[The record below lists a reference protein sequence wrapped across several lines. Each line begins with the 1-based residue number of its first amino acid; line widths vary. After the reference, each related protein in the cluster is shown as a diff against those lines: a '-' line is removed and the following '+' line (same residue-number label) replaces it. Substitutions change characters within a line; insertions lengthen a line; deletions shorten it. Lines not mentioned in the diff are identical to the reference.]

1 MRVIL
6 SISGTQRFGEDAPE
20 TTELVTEGELE
31 RRDGALILS
40 YEESELTG
48 MEGTVT
54 TFRIAPPVITL
65 QRTGAVESK
74 MVFTEGVEDRS
85 LYDMG
90 FGALMITVLT
100 DRLENTLT
108 DAGGEMDVSYSVA
121 IENETAGHIDYHIHV
136 RPQEA

>member
-90 FGALMITVLT
+90 FGALMITVCADT
-100 DRLENTLT
+100 IRSDMSETGGTL
-108 DAGGEMDVSYSVA
+108 DV
-121 IENETAGHIDYHIHV
+121 T
-136 RPQEA
+136 

>member
-54 TFRIAPPVITL
+54 TFHIAPPVITL

-74 MVFTEGVEDRS
+74 MVFTEGIEDRS

-90 FGALMITVLT
+90 FGALMITVCADT
-100 DRLENTLT
+100 IRSDMSETGGTLDVT
-108 DAGGEMDVSYSVA
+108 YSIVIEQAAAGSVHYR
-121 IENETAGHIDYHIHV
+121 ITA
-136 RPQEA
+136 RPKE

>member
-48 MEGTVT
+48 LAGVVT
-54 TFRIAPPVITL
+54 TFRVEPGKVML
-65 QRTGAVESK
+65 NREGALNSR
-74 MVFTEGVEDRS
+74 MLFQEGVAHDS
-85 LYDMG
+85 LYQMEYG
-90 FGALMITVLT
+90 TLMITVKATNVFYDIVSDGGTIDLAYQIII
-100 DRLENTLT
+100 ENTE
-108 DAGGEMDVSYSVA
+108 AGM
-121 IENETAGHIDYHIHV
+121 IDYHLDI
-136 RPQEA
+136 RAK

>member
-74 MVFTEGVEDRS
+74 MIW
-85 LYDMG
+85 
-90 FGALMITVLT
+90 A
-100 DRLENTLT
+100 
-108 DAGGEMDVSYSVA
+108 SV
-121 IENETAGHIDYHIHV
+121 
-136 RPQEA
+136 R

>member
-90 FGALMITVLT
+90 FGALMISVCADSIRSEMDETGG
-100 DRLENTLT
+100 TL
-108 DAGGEMDVSYSVA
+108 DVSYAIA
-121 IENETAGHIDYHIHV
+121 IEQAAAGTVKYRITA
-136 RPQEA
+136 RPKI